1 MIDLY
6 SKYVLDNDFSLDL
19 AWTLA
24 NMGNRKKG
32 KIFAQINTLIYEEL
46 KKEYPNA
53 FSTDYS
59 IEVRLYEW
67 LINEFKPGTS
77 YTQEHLEILAGVLRV
92 NFGDNWSLTTNKI
105 GEILNIIYKIDRVKI
120 NKSVAP
126 IETLFY
132 RNIIPIGATTKK
144 RIDAYTIKSRIDIQD
159 IKKELDLTSSDLSLD
174 YSIQKTKIKKL
185 NQLDS
190 NEKQI
195 LLEGIF

>member
-24 NMGNRKKG
+24 NLGNRKRG

-46 KKEYPNA
+46 KKDYPNA

-59 IEVRLYEW
+59 LEVRVYEW
-67 LINEFKPGTS
+67 LKNQLKPGTS
-77 YTQEHLEILAGVLRV
+77 YTQEHLEILVEVLRV
-92 NFGDNWSLTTNKI
+92 NFGDNWSLTSKKI
-105 GEILNIIYKIDRVKI
+105 GEILNIIYKIENTQTRIGTV
-120 NKSVAP
+120 VG
-126 IETLFY
+126 TLFY
-132 RNIIPIGATTKK
+132 RNIIPTGVANKK
-144 RIDAYTIKSRIDIQD
+144 LRVYTIKSRIDIQD

-190 NEKQI
+190 TTKEI